1 MQQNPYQYL
10 PVHWLDGMKMNKT
23 HFIAQNNAHTAQ
35 TAQSVGAFMNDFN
48 YGLLPKRDVHGTGN
62 QLVKIAVLAD
72 NQQQVQ
78 VRLQNCFAITRGGFI
93 VHVDE
98 NSPLKG
104 DYLSAA
110 ISDLNVNYRE
120 LKGKTCDFLIVLTI
134 NPYERIAYG
143 QADPAELPP
152 RLPYTLPGYSLG
164 LVSANDLIS
173 HSLGDFQ
180 IPIGKLKVLEQ
191 KVLLDEDYIPPCS
204 VLGSHPDL
212 LELHADVEQ
221 FFGKMELHAVH
232 IIQKV
237 LQKKQQNEMAII
249 VQKICEH
256 IAHFTASHL
265 GNFKLI
271 YLHQPPVY
279 LLNTVAAF
287 ARLLKNTLDFYTG
300 SGKEELI
307 NYCIE
312 WCDIKQG
319 ELEASISSLANHP
332 YDHLDIN
339 ASIEKVSVFTRRM
352 DNLFSSLARLEYI
365 GKRKDTGIFVK
376 EQPIQKESSL
386 FIKEPVNPEPDP
398 QPKKRRSFL
407 VD

>member
-1 MQQNPYQYL
+1 MQKNQYQYL
-10 PVHWLDGMKMNKT
+10 PVHWMDGMKMNKN
-23 HFIAQNNAHTAQ
+23 HFIAQNNAYTAQ
-35 TAQSVGAFMNDFN
+35 IAQSVGAYINDIN
-48 YGLLPKRDVHGTGN
+48 YGLLPKMDVHGIGIHG
-62 QLVKIAVLAD
+62 VKIAVSTD

-78 VRLQNCFAITRGGFI
+78 VRLQNCLAVTRGGFI
-93 VHVDE
+93 VQVDE
-98 NSPLKG
+98 KSPLAG

-110 ISDLNVNYRE
+110 ISDLNVNFRE
-120 LKGKTCDFLIVLTI
+120 LKGKNCDYLIVLTI

-152 RLPYTLPGYSLG
+152 RLPFTLPSYSLG
-164 LVSANDLIS
+164 LVSANDLVS

-204 VLGSHPDL
+204 ALGSHPDL

-237 LQKKQQNEMAII
+237 LQKKQQNEMALI
-249 VQKICEH
+249 VQKICENM
-256 IAHFTASHL
+256 AHFTASHL
-265 GNFKLI
+265 GNFKLV
-271 YLHQPPVY
+271 YRHQPPVY

-312 WCDIKQG
+312 WCDINQG
-319 ELEASISSLANHP
+319 ELEASITSLANHP
-332 YDHLDIN
+332 YDHMNIN
-339 ASIEKVSVFTRRM
+339 ASIEKVAVFIRRM
-352 DNLFSSLARLEYI
+352 DNLFSSLAKLEYI

-376 EQPIQKESSL
+376 EQVIQKESSL
-386 FIKEPVNPEPDP
+386 FVKEPVTPEPEV